1 VIPIPHK
8 FRLPFP
14 LFTAGSHCA
23 EKTFNCA
30 FVAVDFHSSIYP
42 LSGIESLISR
52 WRGLF
57 NVFLESAEKI
67 EYSLNFIS
75 SLERTLE
82 NNLFQVIDSIPI
94 RLGLQVVW
102 FLMAL
107 IVAQMVRRE
116 YRRSGGLFL
125 KYIAVAFL
133 LFLLQA
139 TSKLGFFTY
148 GMLTGTEVKE
158 ALMPMIDHLLKVS
171 SYLFLTF
178 SFTFACGTPKR
189 EITVFRA
196 SLAALAISAP
206 TFWYFWLQYLAAA
219 PVSEWKFSFFWGDI
233 VYETWNLG
241 ILCWGAW
248 YVQTSEVRM
257 RRSFVFSFAI
267 LILMVFIHLVNI
279 LLTKNTYAPVV
290 VVERLLMIP
299 YFYVIIMAIHR
310 EIIDEVKKVVAEKEQ
325 LNEQMY
331 RSTIQALAGS
341 LELKDT
347 YTQGHAGRVTEYSL
361 VVGQK
366 LGLSEGDLKALYFAA
381 ILHDVGK
388 IGTDDTI
395 LNKPAALTEEEFAV
409 VRRHPR
415 DGAVILDGIEALR
428 HIAPYVVSHH
438 ERWDGLGYPEGL
450 RGDEI
455 PLTSRIIAVAD
466 TFDAMTSD
474 RAYRKAVPLPDVIH
488 ELVKE
493 KGKQFDSTVVD
504 AFLDTLSKSDWLQAD
519 SQICERHR
527 EDRKIQNA
535 STPLQASLKP
545 HEGSGVHDI
554 FSAGC

>member
-1 VIPIPHK
+1 MK
-8 FRLPFP
+8 
-14 LFTAGSHCA
+14 
-23 EKTFNCA
+23 A
-30 FVAVDFHSSIYP
+30 F
-42 LSGIESLISR
+42 
-52 WRGLF
+52 F
-57 NVFLESAEKI
+57 NVSLESAEMI
-67 EYSLNFIS
+67 MYSFSFSPLRGGS
-75 SLERTLE
+75 VE
-82 NNLFQVIDSIPI
+82 NNLFRVVDSIPI

-107 IVAQMVRRE
+107 IVAQMVWRE
-116 YRRSGGLFL
+116 YRRSGGMFL

-148 GMLTGTEVKE
+148 GLLTGTEVKE
-158 ALMPMIDHLLKVS
+158 AVMPMVDHLLKVS
-171 SYLFLTF
+171 SYLFLAF

-206 TFWYFWLQYLAAA
+206 VFWYFWLQYLAAA

-233 VYETWNLG
+233 VYETWNLC

-257 RRSFVFSFAI
+257 RRSFVVSFAI
-267 LILMVFIHLVNI
+267 LILMIFIHLVNI
-279 LLTKNTYAPVV
+279 LLTKNTYAPVIAF
-290 VVERLLMIP
+290 ERLLMIP
-299 YFYVIIMAIHR
+299 YFYFIIMAIHR

-331 RSTIQALAGS
+331 RSTIQALVGS

-347 YTQGHAGRVTEYSL
+347 YTQGHAGRVTEYAL
-361 VVGQK
+361 AVGQK
-366 LGLSEGDLKALYFAA
+366 LGMSEEDLKSLYFAA

-395 LNKPAALTEEEFAV
+395 LKKPAALNDKELAV
-409 VRRHPR
+409 VRQHSR
-415 DGAVILDGIEALR
+415 DGAVILNGIEALR

-455 PLTSRIIAVAD
+455 PLTARIIAVTD

-474 RAYRKAVPLPDVIH
+474 RAYRKAVPLPDAIH

-504 AFLDTLSKSDWLQAD
+504 ALLDTLSKSDWLQTNCQCEQRRENR
-519 SQICERHR
+519 QIQ
-527 EDRKIQNA
+527 IA
-535 STPLQASLKP
+535 SAPLLASLKP
-545 HEGSGVHDI
+545 HEGEPALKPVLG
-554 FSAGC
+554 A